1 MGGSSSTIHSYNGA
15 KKMNFVLTEM
25 TFLRYF
31 IPLIRDSKE
40 PCRIFV
46 KGNQKYNNPLLPSS
60 QGCLSK
66 LSEEYKFDMFHIEEV
81 GKYPGLTF
89 VIEGCGMGH
98 LDEKHKV
105 VSLTYQTDFS
115 AGGEYEKYIEK
126 VKFVAMPS
134 RYFAEHFNKVSEKD
148 IYFGSPK
155 YDIELDKEK
164 VHKKYNLNSDKKKVL
179 ILAPRVRDIGKI
191 DLQKIMNTLISDLG
205 YHILIK
211 TRGKDKSVVNLNEWK
226 KADNHFAHP
235 NGNIQFFVDASWHPH
250 TTMELMHV
258 SDIVVNFDSTAIKEA
273 VMLRRPVV
281 NFSIKP
287 FNLVLPFLYNYD
299 YCKMI
304 SPSFRKEDFIE
315 AVRYL
320 TTNNFTKEFDE
331 AIANHLFEPKG
342 VSKKILDFCE
352 TL

>member
-1 MGGSSSTIHSYNGA
+1 
-15 KKMNFVLTEM
+15 MNFVLTEM

-31 IPLIRDSKE
+31 IPLIRDSKK
-40 PCRIFV
+40 PCRVFV

-164 VHKKYNLNSDKKKVL
+164 IHKKYNHNPLK
-179 ILAPRVRDIGKI
+179 
-191 DLQKIMNTLISDLG
+191 
-205 YHILIK
+205 Y
-211 TRGKDKSVVNLNEWK
+211 
-226 KADNHFAHP
+226 
-235 NGNIQFFVDASWHPH
+235 
-250 TTMELMHV
+250 
-258 SDIVVNFDSTAIKEA
+258 
-273 VMLRRPVV
+273 
-281 NFSIKP
+281 
-287 FNLVLPFLYNYD
+287 Y
-299 YCKMI
+299 
-304 SPSFRKEDFIE
+304 
-315 AVRYL
+315 
-320 TTNNFTKEFDE
+320 
-331 AIANHLFEPKG
+331 
-342 VSKKILDFCE
+342 
-352 TL
+352 